1 MKKALTLILTI
12 AITFILTTTNTMAIT
27 QDSAPYKT
35 YTQGP
40 NGLVLTQTAYEP
52 TGTLVLNTELN
63 NPEDILIKNNYI
75 YIADSGNKRVLKT
88 NYNGEVV
95 LEINNLGNPTGIDVD
110 NEDNI
115 FVADRQ
121 LRTIIKFNN
130 LGEEVQR
137 YNRPTEPLFGQ
148 NTPYEPIKVVTGPR
162 GILYIVGAGST
173 NGLIQLNAQGEFIG
187 FYGTNP
193 TTKTFWEVIAG
204 FFGVTYARNIPVS
217 ADNLAID
224 SKGSVFTISKTV
236 DQKIK
241 RFNIASNIS
250 LTIENENTLTDIT
263 VNEFGNVYSVS
274 QEGIINEYDSEGNLI
289 FEFGALDD
297 GSNVLGK
304 FINPVAIET
313 DPDNNL
319 YILDKGSNEI
329 QILIKTDF
337 TDQIHQGLINYQNG
351 IYDIEE
357 WRETLKMNSFFSIA
371 NSSIANALYR
381 DGQYDEALSYFKI
394 AQDRAGYSEAFWQ
407 VRYNW
412 LQSYLAIV
420 FLVGILLYITSKALK
435 FADKKYGIYQ
445 PIRNFK
451 GKVGNFKIFRESKYL
466 FKILR
471 HPIDTVYNLKRENKS
486 SVLTASIIY
495 LIFGILMLT
504 KAYTTGFVF
513 NYNDL
518 TSLIPLRNVV
528 VLIIVVL
535 LFVVG
540 NYLISSLQSG
550 EGWFKD
556 VYIVVAYALSPILL
570 SIIPT
575 ILLSHVLT
583 LNEIFI
589 FNIIEIIAWSWT
601 IILVIVVIKEVH
613 NYTFKELIVNLL
625 LTVFTILMIIL
636 IAFLIYL
643 LSYQLIDYI
652 GGLIKEVVLRA
663 SS

>member
-1 MKKALTLILTI
+1 MKKVLTLLLTI
-12 AITFILTTTNTMAIT
+12 AITLIFVTNDTYAIT
-27 QDSAPYKT
+27 QDSAPYQT

-52 TGTLVLNTELN
+52 TGALILNTELRE
-63 NPEDILIKNNYI
+63 PEDILIKNNYI
-75 YIADSGNKRVLKT
+75 YIADSGNKRVLKVS
-88 NYNGEVV
+88 YSGEVV

-110 NEDNI
+110 DEGSI
-115 FVADRQ
+115 YIADRQ
-121 LRTIIKFNN
+121 LKTVIKFNS
-130 LGEEVQR
+130 LGEEIQR
-137 YNRPTEPLFGQ
+137 YNRPTEPLFGAT
-148 NTPYEPIKVVTGPR
+148 TPYEPIKVVTGPR

-204 FFGVTYARNIPVS
+204 FFGVTYARNIPIS

-224 SKGSVFTISKTV
+224 SKGSVFTISKTE

-250 LTIENENTLTDIT
+250 LTIENKNTLTDIT
-263 VNEFGNVYSVS
+263 VNDFGNVYTVT
-274 QEGIINEYDSEGNLI
+274 QEGVINEYDSEGNLI

-304 FINPVAIET
+304 FVNQVAIDLDE
-313 DPDNNL
+313 DNNL
-319 YILDKGSNEI
+319 FILDKGRNQI

-351 IYDIEE
+351 IYDIDE

-394 AQDRAGYSEAFWQ
+394 AQDRPGYSEAFWQ

-412 LQSYLAIV
+412 LQSYLGIV
-420 FLVGILLYITSKALK
+420 FLVGILFYVTSKGLK
-435 FADKKYGIYQ
+435 FADKKHGIYQ

-451 GKVGNFKIFRESKYL
+451 GKIKDFKLIKESKYL

-486 SVLTASIIY
+486 SVLTATLIY

-518 TSLIPLRNVV
+518 TSLTPLRNVFV
-528 VLIIVVL
+528 IMIIIL

-550 EGWFKD
+550 EGWFRD
-556 VYIVVAYALSPILL
+556 VYIAVAFALSPVLL
-570 SIIPT
+570 SIVPT

-625 LTVFTILMIIL
+625 LTIFTILMIIL
-636 IAFLIYL
+636 IVFLIYL
-643 LSYQLIDYI
+643 LTYQLIDYI
-652 GGLIKEVVLRA
+652 GGLIKEVILRA
-663 SS
+663 SN